1 MKKAVHPFTAAS
13 FLDSIGINTH
23 WTYPDTPYV
32 YAYEGVLKLLAEL
45 GIRHVR
51 DGFSDR
57 IVELGKYGITTT
69 VIADLEGSSNGGNG
83 TIRKII
89 GRIKSINASGIHIDA
104 VEGPNEPDN
113 FWPKHKKIYKGYG
126 HMHGRRGFIMGAVE
140 FQKDLYRA
148 IKCDPSTAGLCV
160 IGFAICPVYDPL
172 GLSPNPLSEQE
183 LAPYADWGN
192 LHSYPG
198 NNPYN
203 VPFPYAGL
211 ERYYWQS
218 NFPSISLDEY
228 PWALE
233 VYAPPFSPKPMAV
246 TEAGYPTHVG
256 GVSERAQAKYI
267 PRLCCEYFRL
277 GIRRT
282 YIYELVDEFHEVNKE
297 DPEAHYGLV
306 RRDLTPKPAYT
317 ALKSLLH
324 ILKDSREEFVQRYI
338 DYELSVTG
346 SKDYFR
352 TDFLHHLVLQKRDGD
367 YYFLL
372 WHEISCEDISVIP
385 HKELSH
391 PDMNV
396 NLAIKRPIIQ
406 AVQYSY
412 DNSWNLI
419 PRELPAGANTLNFAV
434 SDNATVLCI
443 TLGS

>member
-1 MKKAVHPFTAAS
+1 MKKEAPLFTAAT

-32 YAYEGVLKLLAEL
+32 YAYEGVLKLLAES

-51 DGFSDR
+51 DGFSER
-57 IVELGKYGITTT
+57 IIELGKCGITTT
-69 VIADLEGSSNGGNG
+69 VVADLEGNSNCGKG
-83 TIRKII
+83 IVRKIVE
-89 GRIKSINASGIHIDA
+89 RIKSVNASGIYIDA

-113 FWPKHKKIYKGYG
+113 FWPKHKKVYMGYG
-126 HMHGRRGFIMGAVE
+126 YMHGRRGFIMGAIE

-148 IKCDPSTAGLCV
+148 IKSDPSTAGLCV
-160 IGFAICPVYDPL
+160 IGFALCPVYDPL
-172 GLSPNPLSEQE
+172 GLSPNPLAEHE

-211 ERYYWQS
+211 DRYYWQS
-218 NFPSISLDEY
+218 NFPSINLDEY

-233 VYAPPFSPKPMAV
+233 VYAPPYSPKPMVA
-246 TEAGYPTHVG
+246 TETGYPTHG
-256 GVSERAQAKYI
+256 GGMSEGVQARYI
-267 PRLCCEYFRL
+267 PRLCCEYFRM
-277 GIRRT
+277 GIKRT
-282 YIYELVDEFHEVNKE
+282 YLYELIDEFKEENKE

-317 ALKSLLH
+317 ALKSLLDL
-324 ILKDSREEFVQRYI
+324 LKDTREEFTPRTL
-338 DYELSVTG
+338 DYEMSVTG
-346 SKDYFR
+346 PNGYFR

-367 YYFLL
+367 YYFLV
-372 WHEISCEDISVIP
+372 WHEISCEDVSVVP

-391 PDMNV
+391 PDMIV
-396 NLAIKRPIIQ
+396 NLVIKRSIKQ

-412 DNSWNLI
+412 DTSWNLI
-419 PRELPAGANTLNFAV
+419 PREISGRGIALEFGV
-434 SDNATVLCI
+434 SDKITVIRL
-443 TLGS
+443 TLEH